1 MDDLHLT
8 DFEEVQLKWKHN
20 INAAYDVALV
30 AGPGQEENC
39 CNSAWN
45 LALSVLL

>member
-8 DFEEVQLKWKHN
+8 DFVELQIKWKHN
-20 INAAYDVALV
+20 INAAYDVALG
-30 AGPGQEENC
+30 AGSGHEEVR
-39 CNSAWN
+39 CNFAWN